1 MGRDHLVTTS
11 RPDNCM
17 IVIPIPLLEVLY
29 GKLNEH
35 GKYYFRR
42 SRKGIIYAC
51 RCPNRKGHV
60 KTPAELANQQR
71 FASTWG
77 QRYKKS

>member
-1 MGRDHLVTTS
+1 MVK
-11 RPDNCM
+11 
-17 IVIPIPLLEVLY
+17 VIPIMPIDAFY
-29 GKLNEH
+29 GKLNEK

-51 RCPNRKGHV
+51 RCPNRSGHK
-60 KTPAELANQQR
+60 KTAAEAANQQH

-77 QRYKKS
+77 QRYKKH

>member
-1 MGRDHLVTTS
+1 MTTS
-11 RPDNCM
+11 RLDNKM
-17 IVIPIPLLEVLY
+17 KVIPILPIEVFY
-29 GKLNEH
+29 GKLNER

-60 KTPAELANQQR
+60 KTPAERANQQR

-77 QRYKKS
+77 QRYKKH